1 MRETFFQNIGTSSNH
16 TFKTGNSYAGGLVY
30 VVCSRFANA
39 NYQTTKIFAIAI
51 RSTNNAQISQV
62 DLANGTGAVSGQ
74 SGSHSFSVSG
84 ASKGITVT
92 NNDSTYSMNCFV
104 TFDITGYTA

>member
-16 TFKTGNSYAGGLVY
+16 TFQVTNSYAGGLVY

-39 NYQTTKIFAIAI
+39 NVQTTKIFAIAI
-51 RSTNNAQISQV
+51 RTTNNAGLSSEIQSV
-62 DLANGTGAVSGQ
+62 NGQ
-74 SGSHSFSVSG
+74 SGAHSFSVSG

>member
-16 TFKTGNSYAGGLVY
+16 TFQTGNSYAGGLVY

-51 RSTNNAQISQV
+51 RSTNSAGLSSEIKSV
-62 DLANGTGAVSGQ
+62 NGA

-104 TFDITGYTA
+104 TFDLTGYTA

>member
-1 MRETFFQNIGTSSNH
+1 MRETFFQNIGTSSSH
-16 TFKTGNSYAGGLVY
+16 TFQTGNSYAGGLVY

-39 NYQTTKIFAIAI
+39 NVQTTKIFAITI
-51 RSTNNAQISQV
+51 SSTNNASISQL
-62 DLANGTGAVSGQ
+62 DLANGTGAVSGA
-74 SGSHSFSVSG
+74 SGNHNFSVSG